1 MYVQLRHFTSI
12 RFLRIGFLF
21 VSTLAAV
28 CMFAAF
34 RSSASRFMAATP
46 SSGTL
51 SPTSPSITYT
61 GGPFVVPTNSS
72 DSAAGPVDC
81 SQTNPCEDFGL
92 TIDVPQTYKDS
103 HPQDFVKVE
112 VSWSDPTGQQDL
124 DIFLVDNP
132 DDRTYPAHGGNGGSN
147 PGVFTVP
154 LATLAADR
162 VTSSYE

>member
-12 RFLRIGFLF
+12 RLVRPGFLV
-21 VSTLAAV
+21 VSILAAV

-51 SPTSPSITYT
+51 SPTSPSISYT

-81 SQTNPCEDFGL
+81 SQTSPCEDFGL
-92 TIDVPQTYKDS
+92 TIDIPQTYKDS
-103 HPQDFVKVE
+103 HPQDLVKVE
-112 VSWSDPTGQQDL
+112 VSWSDPTGGQDL

-132 DDRTYPAHGGNGGSN
+132 DDRTYPAHGGNGG
-147 PGVFTVP
+147 
-154 LATLAADR
+154 
-162 VTSSYE
+162 